1 MIEQC
6 TDEQKA
12 VFPNRMKIWLDE
24 VLHIL
29 NKRKDLEPQY
39 LNLVKLADEM
49 KENKVEKYWTAGV
62 IFEFCAL
69 DKSKDQ

>member
-1 MIEQC
+1 
-6 TDEQKA
+6 
-12 VFPNRMKIWLDE
+12 MKIWLDE